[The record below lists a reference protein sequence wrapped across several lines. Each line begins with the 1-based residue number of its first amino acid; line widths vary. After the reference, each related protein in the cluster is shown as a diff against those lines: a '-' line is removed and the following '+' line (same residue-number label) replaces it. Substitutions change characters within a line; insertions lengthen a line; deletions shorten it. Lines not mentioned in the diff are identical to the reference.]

1 MSKTAKENPSTDK
14 ILSVLSYDR
23 ETGLFY
29 HRVSRG
35 NKKAGSLAGCIE
47 VMPDGYKRVRVRIDG
62 VFYLASRL
70 AAQIIGLEFGPDD
83 IIDHADNDPTNN
95 AAENL
100 RVASRAQN
108 MHNSRMV
115 TCNKCGI
122 KGVTFDEKKGLYR
135 GRVMFGRKS
144 YSVGRSKSVDE
155 IVRRL
160 AEKREQLHGEFKN
173 NG

>member
-1 MSKTAKENPSTDK
+1 MSNKAKENPSTEK

-29 HRVSRG
+29 HKVSRG
-35 NKKAGSLAGCIE
+35 NKKAGSLAGSIE
-47 VMPDGYKRVRVRIDG
+47 TMEDGYKRVRISIDG

-70 AAQIIGLEFGPDD
+70 AAQLIGLKFGPHD

-95 AAENL
+95 SANNL
-100 RVASRAQN
+100 RIASKAQN

-115 TCNKCGI
+115 TRNKCGI
-122 KGVTFDEKKGLYR
+122 KGVTFDDKTGLYR
-135 GRVMFGRKS
+135 GRVMFDGRS
-144 YSVGRSKSVDE
+144 YSVGRSKSIDE
-155 IVRRL
+155 IARQL